1 VGALDPSSDVQ
12 LAVDASSPVP
22 PYWIDCVG
30 VIHVVQWRGI
40 ELANATRF
48 GESNPS
54 LRTVARISDLGASDL
69 RAFCDWEACVRVN
82 GYGHTCW
89 VNDAGFE
96 QCRMCDGSADCD
108 GHAMSEDDCVA
119 HASDPGRATCHVG
132 LLQECTLQQSLRGP
146 ADTRVTQTCAWSAQA
161 CAGSLPGDLTTQ
173 ALAAQHETDQVAV
186 EEATWEESVY
196 AKLVGPD
203 ASQFDAWLAI
213 VAQWDGGT
221 PIDVGDASAEAQGAE
236 ETGGDDGGADDGA
249 DALVE

>member
-1 VGALDPSSDVQ
+1 LHSRERRGGDLLPACRRGAIPSDVQ
-12 LAVDASSPVP
+12 LAGDASSPVP

-132 LLQECTLQQSLRGP
+132 LLQECTLQQSLR
-146 ADTRVTQTCAWSAQA
+146 
-161 CAGSLPGDLTTQ
+161 AGNTSSKKHAFRPT
-173 ALAAQHETDQVAV
+173 H
-186 EEATWEESVY
+186 
-196 AKLVGPD
+196 
-203 ASQFDAWLAI
+203 
-213 VAQWDGGT
+213 
-221 PIDVGDASAEAQGAE
+221 
-236 ETGGDDGGADDGA
+236 
-249 DALVE
+249 